1 MGMNLITHEQ
11 FEDLWSD
18 LELIHSTGPSTV
30 GRLRKDHDGPW
41 PTEDD
46 VSRYLT
52 EKGLV
57 LRADPEGV
65 FHVDC
70 PWKDTHTTLN
80 TLTGT
85 SYFAGGGFK
94 CFHSHCAN
102 RKTDEYLA
110 EIGYQPT
117 GFEEFTGTRNSGSQP
132 VDFQLLT
139 VEELAEL
146 PPTRWC
152 IKGVLPQE
160 GLAAIYGPSGSGK
173 SFLVIDLAMA
183 VASGKPWF
191 TLRTKKTP
199 VVYCAL
205 EGEGGIAQRV
215 VAYQSRY
222 GACVDQMRF
231 LLQPFNLLAELEVAA
246 LGKAIIGTGCE
257 GGVTI
262 LDTLNRATP
271 GTDEN
276 DSKDM
281 GQIIA
286 AAKHLKAL
294 IGGVV
299 VLVHHTGKD
308 SSKGLRGHSSLLA
321 ALDSAIEIVRGGHTR
336 SWSVAKCKDGSDGLG
351 HCFRLEE
358 IQLKIDEEGDPITSC
373 VVVPE
378 GEVGTIVAK
387 VKVPHGANQQIIL
400 KAIRELLQSHMP
412 LENEDRP
419 ACVPSDREYISQEEA
434 ILKLRD
440 RLSCQADQRTRSTH
454 LAVNGLVKQGFLEL
468 KEGYLWE
475 P

>member
-1 MGMNLITHEQ
+1 MAMNPITLEQ
-11 FEDLWSD
+11 FEDLWSG
-18 LELIHSTGPSTV
+18 LEMIHSTGPSTV
-30 GRLRKDHDGPW
+30 GRLHKDHGGPW

-85 SYFAGGGFK
+85 SYFTGGGFNCK
-94 CFHSHCAN
+94 HSHCTHRTVKDFLSA
-102 RKTDEYLA
+102 
-110 EIGYQPT
+110 IGYKQEGAKALSDPK
-117 GFEEFTGTRNSGSQP
+117 NSESQRIEYE
-132 VDFQLLT
+132 LLT
-139 VEELAEL
+139 VGELAEL

-183 VASGKPWF
+183 VATGKPWF

-222 GACVDQMRF
+222 GPCVDQMRF

-246 LGKAIIGTGCE
+246 LGKAIIDTGCG

-276 DSKDM
+276 DSRDM
-281 GQIIA
+281 GQIIT
-286 AAKHLKAL
+286 AAKQLQKL
-294 IGGVV
+294 IGGLVI
-299 VLVHHTGKD
+299 LVHHTGKD

-321 ALDSAIEIVRGGHTR
+321 ALDCAIEIVRGGRTR

-351 HCFRLEE
+351 HCFCLEE

-419 ACVPSDREYISQEEA
+419 ACVPPDRDYISQEEA
-434 ILKLRD
+434 IPKLRG
-440 RLSCQADQRTRSTH
+440 RLTCQPDQRTRSTRK
-454 LAVNGLVKQGFLEL
+454 AITALVEQGFLEL
-468 KEGYLWE
+468 KQDWLWE